1 MGFLSQ
7 SAAELVAQKAARSA
21 RLPSLCG
28 EHPKLFPVFR
38 GSVAHPFVPHA
49 HLRSTGIME
58 TIELYCT
65 YLFDFLNSLFYI
77 GM

>member
-1 MGFLSQ
+1 MPCWWVGITEEAGIHVHNSGTVL
-7 SAAELVAQKAARSA
+7 ETKA
-21 RLPSLCG
+21 
-28 EHPKLFPVFR
+28 
-38 GSVAHPFVPHA
+38 VAHPFVPHA